1 MFLIGWD
8 FKIANIQIREK
19 INGELLNKKE
29 NEREWQE
36 NDNYLLKKVHM
47 VENNIKQTMKKIDN
61 MSADVVGINK

>member
-1 MFLIGWD
+1 MFLIRWN

-29 NEREWQE
+29 NERELQE

>member
-1 MFLIGWD
+1 MFLIRWN

-61 MSADVVGINK
+61 MSADVVDINK